1 MWEPVNE
8 TPPCLACE
16 DRHRACHDTCERFK
30 AWKKKCREKRDEI
43 EKVKN
48 GSELYRYKIGRI
60 REIRE
65 PERAKKRKEAERHE
79 EERERKKRNERA

>member
-30 AWKKKCREKRDEI
+30 AWKKKRM
-43 EKVKN
+43 
-48 GSELYRYKIGRI
+48 
-60 REIRE
+60 
-65 PERAKKRKEAERHE
+65 EAERRE